1 MSTGQFTPEQL
12 TQLNALFQ
20 AELNTRLEQQA
31 ARFEQQAAEQRTTIE
46 TQVAKQVRNLQET
59 NPTQQA
65 AAAGLEARVPAQQVT
80 GAWLEAHV
88 AALSE

>member
-31 ARFEQQAAEQRTTIE
+31 ARFEQQAAEQRTAIE
-46 TQVAKQVRNLQET
+46 T
-59 NPTQQA
+59 
-65 AAAGLEARVPAQQVT
+65 
-80 GAWLEAHV
+80 
-88 AALSE
+88 